1 VSEPCRYWN
10 ERIETLP
17 RERLRALQER
27 RLRRLL
33 GRVAE
38 RSEFYRQ
45 KLGAEACRTLPLLS
59 LEEFQRLP
67 LTTKEE
73 LRAEQARCAADGR
86 VPYAGLLCVPPSE
99 IRVER
104 TTSGT
109 TGTPLIVPL
118 TEAELDESS
127 ILLGEIPA
135 RGFCAMGLGRGD
147 VILYC
152 WGMGGTTVGGAANFL
167 PIGALPVQLFTVVP
181 GHTGRSRLQLETMR
195 ELRVTVLYATP
206 SYTRYLAELA
216 RSTGIDP
223 RRDLAVRRLLV
234 SGEAGP
240 IAIPA
245 MRAELEAP
253 WGAQCYDFWGQLESR
268 TRAFECAER
277 NGAHVA
283 EDFHLYEVLD
293 PATYEPVP
301 PGRPGVLV
309 VTYLLAE
316 AMPIL
321 RYDTRDVV
329 ALDETVCACGRTGAR
344 LVKILGRAD
353 DMVKVR
359 GLRFFPSEVLG
370 FVQAIEGVAGLARI
384 VLDRDDLGR
393 DVFTVQLEYGG
404 DGPGGRALAERVR
417 REVREAIGL
426 EPGVEVVA
434 PGALERSMLKTPPVL
449 DLRDAAQRERYAA
462 AMAGVRA
469 F

>member
-1 VSEPCRYWN
+1 M
-10 ERIETLP
+10 P

-38 RSEFYRQ
+38 HSEFYRG
-45 KLGAEACRTLPLLS
+45 KLGRETCATLSTLS
-59 LEEFQRLP
+59 LEEFPRLP
-67 LTTKEE
+67 ITSKDE
-73 LRAEQARCAADGR
+73 LRAEQARRAAEGQ
-86 VPYAGLLCVPPSE
+86 VPYAGLLCVPASE
-99 IRVER
+99 VRIER

-118 TEAELDESS
+118 TEAELEESS
-127 ILLGEIPA
+127 TVLGEIPA
-135 RGFCAMGLGRGD
+135 RGFYSMGLGPGD
-147 VILYC
+147 VLLYC

-167 PIGALPVQLFTVVP
+167 PIGALPFQPFTIVP

-195 ELRVTVLYATP
+195 ELHVTVLFATP
-206 SYTRYLAELA
+206 SYVRYLAELA
-216 RSTGIDP
+216 RSVGGDP
-223 RRDLAVRRLLV
+223 RRDLFVRRLVV

-240 IAIPA
+240 ITIPT

-253 WGAQCYDFWGQLESR
+253 WGAACFDFWGQLESR
-268 TRAFECAER
+268 TRAFECVEQ

-293 PATYEPVP
+293 PTTYEPVS
-301 PGRPGVLV
+301 PGQPGVLV

-316 AMPIL
+316 AMPIV
-321 RYDTRDVV
+321 RYDTRDMV
-329 ALDETVCACGRTGAR
+329 ALDENVCACGRTSAR
-344 LVKILGRAD
+344 IVKILGRAD

-359 GLRFFPSEVLG
+359 GLRFFPSEVLR
-370 FVQAIEGVAGLARI
+370 FVQGIDGRGGLARL
-384 VLDRDDLGR
+384 VLDHDDLGR
-393 DVFTVQLEYGG
+393 DVFTVQLEFGG
-404 DGPGGRALAERVR
+404 DADACRALAERVR

-426 EPGVEVVA
+426 EPAVTIVA

-449 DLRDAAQRERYAA
+449 DLRDASQRTRYAA
-462 AMAGVRA
+462 AMAEVRA

>member
-1 VSEPCRYWN
+1 MTEPRRYWN

-38 RSEFYRQ
+38 HSEFYRA
-45 KLGAEACRTLPLLS
+45 KLGAEAGRTLPLLS

-67 LTTKEE
+67 LTTKDE

-99 IRVER
+99 VRVER

-118 TEAELDESS
+118 TEAELEESS
-127 ILLGEIPA
+127 TVVGEIPA
-135 RGFCAMGLGRGD
+135 RGFHSMGLRSDD
-147 VILYC
+147 VLLYC
-152 WGMGGTTVGGAANFL
+152 WGMGGATVGGAANFL
-167 PIGALPVQLFTVVP
+167 PIGALPLQQFTIVP

-195 ELRVTVLYATP
+195 ELRVTVLFATP

-216 RSTGIDP
+216 HAIGVDP
-223 RRDLAVRRLLV
+223 RRDLFVRRLIV

-240 IAIPA
+240 ITIPA
-245 MRAELEAP
+245 MRAELEAA
-253 WGAQCYDFWGQLESR
+253 WGADCYDFWGQLESR
-268 TRAFECAER
+268 TRAFECVER

-283 EDFHLYEVLD
+283 EDFHLYDVLD

-301 PGRPGVLV
+301 PGQPGLLV

-321 RYDTRDVV
+321 RYDTRDMV
-329 ALDETVCACGRTGAR
+329 ALDEEVCACGRTGAR
-344 LVKILGRAD
+344 IVKILGRAD

-359 GLRFFPSEVLG
+359 GLRFFPSEVLR

-384 VLDRDDLGR
+384 VLAHDGLGR

-404 DGPGGRALAERVR
+404 DGEARRALGARVQ

-426 EPGVEVVA
+426 EPAVELVA
-434 PGALERSMLKTPPVL
+434 PGALERSMMKTPPVL
-449 DLRDAAQRERYAA
+449 DLRDASQRARYAA
-462 AMAGVRA
+462 AMTQARA